1 MDKKKKCIVC
11 SEVGSAV
18 TNHCAGGLSKTLY
31 LALYCIASLRR
42 LNELLGQRNLKKKLS
57 GLGGGG
63 GGNQPLSV
71 TTAFHP
77 GEGTM
82 VAIMVFNCFMLRDKD

>member
-63 GGNQPLSV
+63 GGEP
-71 TTAFHP
+71 AFICNNSISSRRRNN
-77 GEGTM
+77 GSNNG
-82 VAIMVFNCFMLRDKD
+82 I